1 MCHAE
6 NILSPLVSWVH
17 NDVAQLRQMQKA
29 KRETLL
35 NKGNQG
41 RGAKE
46 KEGECVNVFVG
57 FQREH
62 CGTDRTFVICFYAD
76 KTHNS

>member
-1 MCHAE
+1 
-6 NILSPLVSWVH
+6 
-17 NDVAQLRQMQKA
+17 MQKA
-29 KRETLL
+29 KKETLL